1 MMLSTGTANFM
12 SEFAFHGPS
21 ISVFADCATGNAAL
35 VLAKLWLNSGFASDV
50 IVMATD
56 LSSTPDNI
64 RGFVDARVAVVDQ
77 PPFEANRPFQTG
89 SKGFVGGEASVAMV
103 LSPSPTGARA
113 TLHGGSTTS
122 DGYSPI
128 SIAPDRIQLRRCYQ
142 EALTRS
148 GVRAE
153 DIVYFNAHGSGTAMC
168 DAAESDL
175 FDELFP
181 TAEGI
186 YSIKPFVGHCQTAA
200 SAVEVFAILYS
211 YETGFIPAPPR
222 VSPAHPR
229 LLNGPK
235 PCSPGLTLKSGVGMG
250 GQNTAV
256 ILGDSPAG

>member
-1 MMLSTGTANFM
+1 
-12 SEFAFHGPS
+12 
-21 ISVFADCATGNAAL
+21 
-35 VLAKLWLNSGFASDV
+35 
-50 IVMATD
+50 MATD